1 MPNVS
6 GLIVLKL
13 CHRHHDGNI
22 ICLEPVAPSANY
34 HDYGSGE
41 YKESQD
47 EKEPEEPLGIVTEIT
62 AVIFLVSFLNPPA
75 FFDKH
80 IVDLPDMLL
89 HLGKHPLV
97 LLVK

>member
-22 ICLEPVAPSANY
+22 ICLEPVALSANY

-41 YKESQD
+41 YKEAQD
-47 EKEPEEPLGIVTEIT
+47 EEEPEEPLGIMPEVTAI
-62 AVIFLVSFLNPPA
+62 VFLVAAHSFLTL
-75 FFDKH
+75 FD
-80 IVDLPDMLL
+80 
-89 HLGKHPLV
+89 
-97 LLVK
+97 

>member
-6 GLIVLKL
+6 GLIVHKL

-41 YKESQD
+41 YKEPQD
-47 EKEPEEPLGIVTEIT
+47 EKEPEEPLGIMPKVA
-62 AVIFLVSFLNPPA
+62 AVILLIAVHGFLAL
-75 FFDKH
+75 FD
-80 IVDLPDMLL
+80 
-89 HLGKHPLV
+89 
-97 LLVK
+97 

>member
-1 MPNVS
+1 M
-6 GLIVLKL
+6 GWYLK
-13 CHRHHDGNI
+13 
-22 ICLEPVAPSANY
+22 PVKTFANY
-34 HDYGSGE
+34 HDDECSKQE
-41 YKESQD
+41 ESQD